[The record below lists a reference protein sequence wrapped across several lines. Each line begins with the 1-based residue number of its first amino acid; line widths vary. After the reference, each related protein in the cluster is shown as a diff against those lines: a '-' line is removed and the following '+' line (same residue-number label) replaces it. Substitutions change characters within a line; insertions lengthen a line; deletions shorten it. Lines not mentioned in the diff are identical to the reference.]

1 MRISRHTRSQMS
13 RLVRQPSIITPI
25 STRRVQNSGL
35 DTPNAFPH
43 SRFPMT
49 SQRTMQSTMTPA
61 YAGWVVVFAR
71 LRGSLGIN
79 VNANKRHIHP
89 QGCFSDA

>member
-1 MRISRHTRSQMS
+1 M
-13 RLVRQPSIITPI
+13 
-25 STRRVQNSGL
+25 QNSVL
-35 DTPNAFPH
+35 DTPSAFPH

-49 SQRTMQSTMTPA
+49 SPRTMQSSMTPA

-79 VNANKRHIHP
+79 VNANKRHELP